1 MENARTTIQ
10 INSLKALE
18 RLLGGDT
25 ELEIQARNSI
35 VQDFTKKYLKEIANK
50 YTDETIKDLKK
61 SVKNEVH
68 KQFEQELGS
77 VTGVDFWRAQVKFCP
92 EVAQKFRDLIKTL
105 VYEEAVKVIK
115 EEILKLDLPLIVEGY
130 MNRSI
135 EHIVNEKVK
144 AKLTQISKI
153 VSG

>member
-1 MENARTTIQ
+1 MENTKTTIQ

-18 RLLGGDT
+18 RLIGGDT
-25 ELEIQARNSI
+25 ELEIEARNSI
-35 VQDFTKKYLKEIANK
+35 VQDFTKKHLKGIAGK
-50 YTDETIKDLKK
+50 YTDETLKDLKK

-77 VTGVDFWRAQVKFCP
+77 ITGYDFWKAQIKFCP
-92 EVAQKFRDLIKTL
+92 AVEEKFRDLVKTL

-115 EEILKLDLPLIVEGY
+115 EEILKLDLPSIVEGY
-130 MNRSI
+130 MKRSV
-135 EHIVNEKVK
+135 EHVVNEKVK
-144 AKLTQISKI
+144 EKLSQISKI